1 MENADARELTRAIEA
16 LNNSLGNL
24 IRNMDS
30 FSTSTIA
37 SNPEAAG
44 RAQAMADINKAFA
57 SLATEAKDSADAIRS
72 ATEEEKKGTKA
83 AAEQKNELST
93 LLKRYRDINESIE
106 SELRL
111 RKEGLRL
118 NEEQLKREREI
129 LTAQY
134 ANEQAETRAKIK
146 SLGYEVPE
154 GEKGILSQLK
164 DHFIKS
170 DASMKG
176 LALSGGVMAI
186 SMALDAIKSLWGGI
200 KDEVKNMNKELR
212 QNQQSA
218 LGAQGGIGTGDFQ
231 TQQLKVA
238 RNMVEAD
245 RFFIAAGVSA
255 DQFAEAMIVNSRRLN
270 ESLSDSGAMRQSIEE
285 MTLHARSAGVAMRE
299 YQDTVVELTRTNQ
312 MDISQKD
319 KAMAIADRI
328 YATERSLN
336 LEKGYLLNNIKS
348 TYQSL
353 ATMGYSIENVVG
365 LNIRFADSIKAGRMS
380 LSDIVDYAKGMKDA
394 TEGQRLFF
402 GRAIQQYGSAEGR
415 KVESAVREMS
425 GGDPVQYAYLM
436 KTLIEGNA
444 VDRNPALAKA
454 TGLTSATASSFM
466 RDEADAVARSMYMAR
481 GGTASGYHAW
491 SDRFRSIFGMGTPQ
505 TVDARG
511 QILDA
516 AGNPLPPG
524 TEGPSSEQLQ
534 TLKTSTSKL
543 VTMDEN
549 LGIIKD
555 SLINYFSEKIYG
567 MSKVDMS
574 PLAERGDYAGLLR
587 EAQKALGNG
596 ATTKDLQNVLS
607 TTLSQ
612 MTPDQ
617 LKKLG
622 GAAMPGGNTFNL
634 IGDPAIMRR
643 VIVDVF
649 GREAEAGWR
658 DENKDIERKR
668 KNLVQATLGE

>member
-16 LNNSLGNL
+16 LNNNLGNL

-57 SLATEAKDSADAIRS
+57 SLATEAKDSASAIKS
-72 ATEEEKKGTKA
+72 ATEEEKKNTRA

-170 DASMKG
+170 DASIKG

-212 QNQQSA
+212 QSQQSA
-218 LGAQGGIGTGDFQ
+218 LGAQSGIGTGDFQ

-319 KAMAIADRI
+319 RAMAIADRI

-380 LSDIVDYAKGMKDA
+380 LNDIVDYAKGMKDA

-402 GRAIQQYGSAEGR
+402 GRAIQQYGSAQGR
-415 KVESAVREMS
+415 NVESAVREMS

-436 KTLIEGNA
+436 QRLIEGT
-444 VDRNPALAKA
+444 VDNNSALAKA
-454 TGLTSATASSFM
+454 TGLTDKTSASFM
-466 RDEADAVARSMYMAR
+466 RGEADTVAQSMYMAR
-481 GGTASGYHAW
+481 GGTAAGAEAW
-491 SDRFRSIFGMGTPQ
+491 ADRFRGIFGMATPKGTF
-505 TVDARG
+505 ARG

-516 AGNPLPPG
+516 AGQPLLTG

-555 SLINYFSEKIYG
+555 SLINYFAEKMYG
-567 MSKVDMS
+567 INRFDMQK
-574 PLAERGDYAGLLR
+574 PAMEGDYRGMVQQYKEMLKQGASQP
-587 EAQKALGNG
+587 EARAMLN
-596 ATTKDLQNVLS
+596 N
-607 TTLSQ
+607 TLSQ
-612 MTPDQ
+612 LSEEQ
-617 LKKLG
+617 IKKLREKSG
-622 GAAMPGGNTFNL
+622 GGNTFNL

-643 VIVDVF
+643 VLEDYAAIE
-649 GREAEAGWR
+649 GTSEWRE
-658 DENKDIERKR
+658 ENTKIDDINRKKAKGYR
-668 KNLVQATLGE
+668 VGG